1 MDTITLT
8 TERTATANT
17 RLAQWGLT
25 SFIETLCFY
34 CKFVLAD
41 NLVFQ
46 NPPLRQ
52 AWNRYKQS

>member
-1 MDTITLT
+1 MLNYDREK
-8 TERTATANT
+8 ERTANT

-25 SFIETLCFY
+25 SVIETLCFY

-52 AWNRYKQS
+52 AWERYQSF